1 MAIILADTSIH
12 GIVCDIGLPVVHR
25 NNRYNC
31 RVIILDGK
39 ILFIRA
45 KLYLANDG
53 NCMLKPSRDY
63 WKVQTYSNF

>member
-53 NCMLKPSRDY
+53 NCMLKHSKDY
-63 WKVQTYSNF
+63 WKVQAY

>member
-1 MAIILADTSIH
+1 VAIILADTSLH

-45 KLYLANDG
+45 KIYLANDG
-53 NCMLKPSRDY
+53 NCMLCHSRDWFKMQGY
-63 WKVQTYSNF
+63 